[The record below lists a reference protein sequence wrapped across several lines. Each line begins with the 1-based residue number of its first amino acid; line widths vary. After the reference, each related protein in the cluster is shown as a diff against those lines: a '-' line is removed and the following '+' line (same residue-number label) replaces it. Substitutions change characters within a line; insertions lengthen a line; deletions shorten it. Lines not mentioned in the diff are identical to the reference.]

1 MHSKDLFQGVPFKNY
16 NDYMI
21 SIYKLKNK
29 IKPVLMLGA
38 RSINNYIELEAKPDS
53 INLREIIE
61 EVSETN

>member
-1 MHSKDLFQGVPFKNY
+1 
-16 NDYMI
+16 MI